1 MREGVAYM
9 RFEDA
14 DKLAEGT
21 GKSSFGQWIAI
32 TVAALFVSVG
42 LVFLVSM
49 VGFMIYDFVLLV
61 IPVLAVVGVFA
72 AAIYGIYRMAHHHD
86 FPKARQS

>member
-1 MREGVAYM
+1 M

-14 DKLAEGT
+14 DKLEEGT
-21 GKSSFGQWIAI
+21 GKSSFGQWIVI

-49 VGFMIYDFVLLV
+49 VGFMLYDFVVLMLPVLV
-61 IPVLAVVGVFA
+61 IIGAFA
-72 AAIYGIYRMAHHHD
+72 ALIYWIYRMTRHHNL
-86 FPKARQS
+86 PKAHNP